1 MGFWTLTDDIHVL
14 SHTACWLYSSLYGC
28 NRVRGFNGCSHFGL
42 FFRWGLAY
50 FQVLAPG
57 KIPGSEYNG
66 EMLTVIVALVIMY
79 SAHRHRQ
86 NSDRNTCSCCCSRSF
101 HPQLL
106 LFKSQAREWSRIKG
120 GAKQVSEVL
129 NNWNNRSGLFSELT
143 QVIFVLSG
151 KPQWHKPS
159 PADGEW
165 P

>member
-1 MGFWTLTDDIHVL
+1 MVVVILV
-14 SHTACWLYSSLYGC
+14 YSSDGVL
-28 NRVRGFNGCSHFGL
+28 V
-42 FFRWGLAY
+42 Y

-66 EMLTVIVALVIMY
+66 EMLTIIVALVIMY

-86 NSDRNTCSCCCSRSF
+86 NLDQNTCF

-106 LFKSQAREWSRIKG
+106 LSKLQARECIKG
-120 GAKQVSEVL
+120 GAKRLSQVL
-129 NNWNNRSGLFSELT
+129 NNWDSCSGLFSELT

-151 KPQWHKPS
+151 KPQWHRPS